1 MTTVRRL
8 TQYVPL
14 THAEFRRRFFERF
27 YDPVFDEVKDE
38 LEKVCERA
46 WDGYIRYRKSP
57 RKQAAGPE
65 FSDPAFELPVEWVQT
80 RNAIRAAQ
88 KRQGDPASPS
98 RILIV
103 SGATRS
109 EHTCPGEVSKTRRLA
124 DQAAKT
130 IEAHAGFEVDLLDV
144 SHLADEPWRV
154 IHPCKACV
162 STAMPLCHWP
172 CSCYPNHAM
181 GQTNDWMAEIYPRW
195 VAAHGVFV
203 LCPVHWYQAPASLK
217 LMIDRL
223 VCADG
228 GNPDPTTTR
237 GKDPA
242 AAKALE
248 LGGWPYPRHLAGR
261 AFAVI
266 AHGDSQG
273 HEGVREA
280 LVQWL
285 SSIGMHQAGTSAAVD
300 TLIGYYLCHEPRQAR
315 RATRCVCAGGK
326 RGAEPRQSGARD
338 ALGRLARA
346 GRRAEK
352 SASEMSG
359 FADRFHYGEGARRI
373 GAVDARR
380 FFAADHAAEMPELAR
395 LRIFARDL
403 DGPLRQRRGPAGLS
417 CVGEQGHVG
426 HGERSLRAG
435 EEVAARFL
443 PRIDRVF
450 AGSKLPAPRRGDR
463 V

>member
-14 THAEFRRRFFERF
+14 TRSEFRKRFFERF
-27 YDPVFDEVKDE
+27 YDPAFDAVKSE
-38 LEKVCERA
+38 LDKVCELA
-46 WDGYIRYRKSP
+46 WDGYIKYRKSP
-57 RKQAAGPE
+57 RTQAAGPE
-65 FSDPAFELPVEWVQT
+65 FSQPDFQLPVEWLQT
-80 RNAIRAAQ
+80 RKSIRDAELKQ
-88 KRQGDPASPS
+88 KNPASRS
-98 RILIV
+98 RVLIV

-124 DQAAKT
+124 DHAAKA

-144 SHLADEPWRV
+144 SHLADEPWKV

-203 LCPVHWYQAPASLK
+203 VCPVHWYQAPASLK

-228 GNPDPTTTR
+228 GNPDPTTTH

-248 LGGWPYPRHLAGR
+248 LGGWSYPRHLAGR

-280 LVQWL
+280 LVEWL

-300 TLIGYYLCHEPRQAR
+300 TLIGYYEPYATSHDKLDQQRDVFVLVENAAHSLVNLVRAMRSGDWRAPDAGLKNPRQ
-315 RATRCVCAGGK
+315 K
-326 RGAEPRQSGARD
+326 
-338 ALGRLARA
+338 
-346 GRRAEK
+346 
-352 SASEMSG
+352 
-359 FADRFHYGEGARRI
+359 
-373 GAVDARR
+373 
-380 FFAADHAAEMPELAR
+380 
-395 LRIFARDL
+395 
-403 DGPLRQRRGPAGLS
+403 
-417 CVGEQGHVG
+417 
-426 HGERSLRAG
+426 
-435 EEVAARFL
+435 
-443 PRIDRVF
+443 
-450 AGSKLPAPRRGDR
+450 
-463 V
+463 

>member
-8 TQYVPL
+8 TQYVPI

-27 YDPVFDEVKDE
+27 YDPVFDQVKGE

-46 WDGYIRYRKSP
+46 WDGYIKYRKSP
-57 RKQAAGPE
+57 RTQAAGPE
-65 FSDPAFELPVEWVQT
+65 FSDPAFELPVEWLET
-80 RNAIRAAQ
+80 RHAIHAAQ

-144 SHLADEPWRV
+144 SHLADEPWKV

-203 LCPVHWYQAPASLK
+203 VCPVHWYQAPASLK

-228 GNPDPTTTR
+228 GNPDPTTTH

-248 LGGWPYPRHLAGR
+248 LGGWPFPRHLAGR
-261 AFAVI
+261 AFAVV

-280 LVQWL
+280 LVEWL

-300 TLIGYYLCHEPRQAR
+300 TLIGYYEPYATSHDKLDRQPEVFMLVENAAQSLVNLVRAMRSGDWRAPDAGLKNPRQ
-315 RATRCVCAGGK
+315 K
-326 RGAEPRQSGARD
+326 
-338 ALGRLARA
+338 
-346 GRRAEK
+346 
-352 SASEMSG
+352 
-359 FADRFHYGEGARRI
+359 
-373 GAVDARR
+373 
-380 FFAADHAAEMPELAR
+380 
-395 LRIFARDL
+395 
-403 DGPLRQRRGPAGLS
+403 
-417 CVGEQGHVG
+417 
-426 HGERSLRAG
+426 
-435 EEVAARFL
+435 
-443 PRIDRVF
+443 
-450 AGSKLPAPRRGDR
+450 
-463 V
+463 

>member
-8 TQYVPL
+8 TQYVAL

-27 YDPVFDEVKDE
+27 YDPAFDEVKSE
-38 LEKVCERA
+38 LDKVCELA
-46 WDGYIRYRKSP
+46 WDGYIKYRKSP
-57 RKQAAGPE
+57 RTQAAGPE
-65 FSDPAFELPVEWVQT
+65 FSQPDFQLPVEWLQT
-80 RNAIRAAQ
+80 RKTIRDAELKQ
-88 KRQGDPASPS
+88 QNPASRS
-98 RILIV
+98 RILVV

-124 DQAAKT
+124 DHAAKT

-144 SHLADEPWRV
+144 SHLADEPWKV

-162 STAMPLCHWP
+162 STSMPLCHWP

-217 LMIDRL
+217 LMMDRL

-228 GNPDPTTTR
+228 GNPDPTTTH

-248 LGGWPYPRHLAGR
+248 LAGWPYPRHLAGR
-261 AFAVI
+261 AFAVT

-285 SSIGMHQAGTSAAVD
+285 ASIGMHQAGTSAAVD
-300 TLIGYYLCHEPRQAR
+300 TLIGYYEAYATSHDKLDEQRDVFVLVENAAQGLVNLVRAMRSGDWRAPDAGLQNPRQ
-315 RATRCVCAGGK
+315 K
-326 RGAEPRQSGARD
+326 
-338 ALGRLARA
+338 
-346 GRRAEK
+346 
-352 SASEMSG
+352 
-359 FADRFHYGEGARRI
+359 
-373 GAVDARR
+373 
-380 FFAADHAAEMPELAR
+380 
-395 LRIFARDL
+395 
-403 DGPLRQRRGPAGLS
+403 
-417 CVGEQGHVG
+417 
-426 HGERSLRAG
+426 
-435 EEVAARFL
+435 
-443 PRIDRVF
+443 
-450 AGSKLPAPRRGDR
+450 
-463 V
+463 

>member
-38 LEKVCERA
+38 LDKVCELA
-46 WDGYIRYRKSP
+46 WDGYIKYRKSP
-57 RKQAAGPE
+57 RTQAAGPE
-65 FSDPAFELPVEWVQT
+65 FSQPDFQLPVEWLQT
-80 RNAIRAAQ
+80 RRTIRDAELQQ
-88 KRQGDPASPS
+88 KNPASRS

-144 SHLADEPWRV
+144 SHLADEPWKV

-228 GNPDPTTTR
+228 GNPDPTTTH

-300 TLIGYYLCHEPRQAR
+300 TLIGYYEPYATSHDKLDAQRDVFALVENAAQSLVNRVRAMRSGDWRAPDAGLKNPRQ
-315 RATRCVCAGGK
+315 K
-326 RGAEPRQSGARD
+326 
-338 ALGRLARA
+338 
-346 GRRAEK
+346 
-352 SASEMSG
+352 
-359 FADRFHYGEGARRI
+359 
-373 GAVDARR
+373 
-380 FFAADHAAEMPELAR
+380 
-395 LRIFARDL
+395 
-403 DGPLRQRRGPAGLS
+403 
-417 CVGEQGHVG
+417 
-426 HGERSLRAG
+426 
-435 EEVAARFL
+435 
-443 PRIDRVF
+443 
-450 AGSKLPAPRRGDR
+450 
-463 V
+463 